1 MARAQPLIPV
11 VCDPN
16 RWIGGLGWSWW
27 VDEEEE
33 GGGLGAASV
42 STLNDSLGQPLLH
55 MLSGERE
62 ARM

>member
-1 MARAQPLIPV
+1 MEGR
-11 VCDPN
+11 
-16 RWIGGLGWSWW
+16 
-27 VDEEEE
+27 

>member
-1 MARAQPLIPV
+1 MKR
-11 VCDPN
+11 
-16 RWIGGLGWSWW
+16 RR
-27 VDEEEE
+27 

-42 STLNDSLGQPLLH
+42 STLNDSLGQPPLH